1 MSVVM
6 NEEQL
11 VVLGLGKGAFLV
23 DAGAGVGKTTAITER
38 TVTLVER
45 GADLDRILLVTF
57 TVKAAHEMA
66 DRIHRR
72 TGRRAKWA
80 MNFHRLCTRLLRMFP
95 SEFGLPDGFSIIDDK
110 DSDELMKRHLAAL
123 MDPGAETKKF
133 LPMVKEQV
141 KRGRECQLWPG
152 EQDEL
157 TIFAKKDSFVAQ
169 AAENYEEDL
178 RKANK
183 LDFDLILFKV
193 AIVMAR
199 DVKLRKTVAGLWDYV
214 QVDEF
219 QDTDLVQF
227 EILKLITPHGNVL
240 GCGDIDQGIYRFR
253 GAEPK
258 NMHGFLKHFKAKVV
272 PLQINYRSRSEIL
285 DLANRV
291 IRNNPDRLK
300 KVLRSS
306 KGPGG
311 KVVIRNCRD
320 SKAEAEMVAAEV
332 KSLIRSGVDPSQIA
346 VLFRIGAASRQ
357 IEQAFSLGQIPHRML
372 NGMRFWARKEVKDVI
387 AWARVLLGR
396 PDWDAYRR
404 ATQAPRL
411 GIGDSGWQKVLGSSH
426 PETGL
431 AEHHSQRISRF
442 LHVLAKARALG
453 KGAEAME
460 WLLENSGY
468 NRFLTED
475 CIQNS
480 EELTQRM
487 GNVQETLAAI
497 REIGSVEAF
506 LDEIVLGIPERGKE
520 ANKGVVMATIHG
532 AKGLEW
538 EHVFIIS
545 VVDEVLPH
553 VLSLRSDDQIA
564 EERRLLYVAIT
575 RAKKGLCMSC
585 PTLIDQAGA
594 GSKVVLPSRFLAE
607 AGLSPRAS
615 RRV

>member
-1 MSVVM
+1 MQVVL
-6 NEEQL
+6 NEEQK
-11 VVLGLGKGAFLV
+11 VVEGLGKGAFLV

-38 TVTLVER
+38 TIALVGR
-45 GADLDRILLVTF
+45 GEDLDRILLVTF

-66 DRIHRR
+66 DRIFKR

-80 MNFHRLCTRLLRMFP
+80 MNFHRLCTRLLRKFP
-95 SEFGLPDGFSIIDDK
+95 VEFGLPDGFSIIDDK
-110 DSDELMKRHLAAL
+110 DSDDLLKRHLQAC
-123 MDPGAETKKF
+123 MSPDSETKKF
-133 LPMVKEQV
+133 LPMLKEQV
-141 KRGRECQLWPG
+141 KRNRECQLWPG
-152 EQDEL
+152 DQDEL
-157 TIFAKKDSFVAQ
+157 TIFAKKDPFIAE
-169 AAENYEEDL
+169 AAERYDSDL

-193 AIVMAR
+193 AVALAR
-199 DVKLRKTVAGLWDYV
+199 DPKLRKKVSELWDYV

-227 EILKLITPHGNVL
+227 EILKCITPHGNVL

-258 NMHGFLKHFKAKVV
+258 NMHGFIKHFKAKVI

-291 IRNNPDRLK
+291 IRNNPDRLQ
-300 KVLRSS
+300 KVLKSS

-311 KVVIRNCRD
+311 KVVVRNCRD
-320 SKAEAEMVAAEV
+320 SKSEAEMVTAEV
-332 KSLIRSGVDPSQIA
+332 KSLLRSGVEPAQIA

-357 IEQAFSLGQIPHRML
+357 IEQMFTLGQVPHRML
-372 NGMRFWARKEVKDVI
+372 NGIRFWARKEVKDVI
-387 AWARVLLGR
+387 AWVKVLLGR

-411 GIGDSGWQKVLGSSH
+411 GIGDSGWQKVLEAVTPEEGLRLHHANRAKRLLVALQAARAMGPTAESLEHLLESSGYLKH
-426 PETGL
+426 L
-431 AEHHSQRISRF
+431 AEECLF
-442 LHVLAKARALG
+442 K
-453 KGAEAME
+453 
-460 WLLENSGY
+460 
-468 NRFLTED
+468 T
-475 CIQNS
+475 

-497 REIGSVEAF
+497 REIGSLDAF
-506 LDEIVLGIPERGKE
+506 LDEIVLGIPERGEESKH
-520 ANKGVVMATIHG
+520 GVVLATIHG

-538 EHVFIIS
+538 EHVFILS

-553 VLSLRSDDQIA
+553 VLSLRNNEQIA

-575 RAKKGLCMSC
+575 RAKKGLCLSC

-615 RRV
+615 RRA